1 MDRLKELRIDRSE
14 RPTKKSRGG
23 LVAGL
28 IAFVIL
34 LIAAVAWWRWQ
45 DQTPKVKVA
54 SVELERA
61 GGSRDNAVLDA
72 SGYVTAR
79 LRATISSKVTGKI
92 MGVFVEEGMEIKKGQ
107 LLARLDDATA
117 QRQVALAEAQLS
129 AAKSS
134 LAETNVRL
142 AEARLDLGRQQKLVA
157 SEVTSQVILDTA
169 QANVDAW
176 LARLENEREQVAV
189 AERTLDLRRQDLD
202 DTEIRAPFSGVAVSK
217 DAQPGEMISPVSAGG
232 GFTRTGICTLV
243 DMASLEIEVDVNES
257 YINRVEPNQR
267 IEATLDSY
275 PDWRIPGYV
284 ITTIPTA
291 DRQKATVAVRIAFDQ
306 LDPRILPDM
315 SVKVSFLDDEAE
327 VSTDESA
334 APRLTVPTT
343 AIRTIDDKNIVF
355 VLQGDQLERRA
366 VRLGAESAGRTVIEA
381 GVKAGEKVI
390 VEGPETL
397 AGGDRVEVEP

>member
-34 LIAAVAWWRWQ
+34 LIAAFAWWRWQ
-45 DQTPKVKVA
+45 DRTPEVQVA

-79 LRATISSKVTGKI
+79 LRATISSKVTGRVVE
-92 MGVFVEEGMEIKKGQ
+92 VFVEEGMKIAQGQ

-117 QRQVALAEAQLS
+117 QRLLALAEAQS
-129 AAKSS
+129 AAARSA
-134 LAETNVRL
+134 LAESEVRL

-157 SEVTSQVILDTA
+157 GEVASQAALDAA
-169 QANVDAW
+169 QANVDSW
-176 LARLENEREQVAV
+176 MARLAVGREEVEV
-189 AERTLDLRRQDLD
+189 AERTVDVRRQELE

-257 YINRVEPNQR
+257 YINRVEPKQR

-291 DRQKATVAVRIAFDQ
+291 DRQKATVQVRIAFDQ

-315 SVKVSFLDDEAE
+315 SVKVSFLDD
-327 VSTDESA
+327 A
-334 APRLTVPTT
+334 APEASETATPQLTVPLE
-343 AIRTIDDKNIVF
+343 AIRQDGGKDIVF
-355 VLQGDQLERRA
+355 VVQEDRLERRA
-366 VRLGAESAGRTVIEA
+366 VRLGQESGGRVVVEA
-381 GVKAGEKVI
+381 GLQAAEKVV

-397 AGGDRVEVEP
+397 ADGDRVNVAP